1 MNAAVDLGDGPLRM
15 CCKQPTTLEE
25 DSWAHL
31 EEEVVSGCQVEVL
44 VLVGEEAE
52 GLVARFLLEIAVS
65 WSRTSVGACSQ
76 R

>member
-1 MNAAVDLGDGPLRM
+1 MKAEVDLGDGPLRL
-15 CCKQPTTLEE
+15 CCTQPTTLEE

-31 EEEVVSGCQVEVL
+31 KEEVVSGRQVE